1 MTTVKELRTLAK
13 QLKIRGYSTA
23 SKAQLLELLENYDKT
38 ETVVTRALSAK
49 DPPKKTKAP
58 KKTQSVDESGTFEQ
72 EPPVEEQS
80 PVEPTEPRQ
89 TKQKKAATRAP
100 NAWNSFLA
108 DYRKENNATLKQA
121 MAAKE
126 AYVTY
131 KESWTPADPDE
142 PAE

>member
-38 ETVVTRALSAK
+38 ETVVTRARNAK
-49 DPPKKTKAP
+49 EPKKDKVP
-58 KKTQSVDESGTFEQ
+58 KKTQSVDETGTFEQ
-72 EPPVEEQS
+72 EESPVEE
-80 PVEPTEPRQ
+80 PTTEPKK
-89 TKQKKAATRAP
+89 TKQKKARTRAP

-126 AYVTY
+126 AYATY
-131 KESWTPADPDE
+131 KESWKPTEPDE
-142 PAE
+142 PSD